1 MRMKYTS
8 RCTPAK
14 GKGWRSDFVNR
25 EGFRM
30 AETSRFVGSGYLE
43 NHGIIKYDEKNMIE
57 NKKTDNLHTSKKCHP
72 SSKD

>member
-14 GKGWRSDFVNR
+14 GKDWRSDFVNR
-25 EGFRM
+25 EGFRL
-30 AETSRFVGSGYLE
+30 AETSRFVGFGYLE

-57 NKKTDNLHTSKKCHP
+57 NKKKDNLHTSKKCHP